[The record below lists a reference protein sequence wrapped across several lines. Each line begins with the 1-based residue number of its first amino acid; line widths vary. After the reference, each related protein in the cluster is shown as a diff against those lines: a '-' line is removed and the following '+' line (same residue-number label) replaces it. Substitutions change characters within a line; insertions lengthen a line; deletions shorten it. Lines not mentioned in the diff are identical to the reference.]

1 MAIRSAR
8 GPERARDDAEFFAAC
23 SQLRRSIDGLDGA
36 LEWPTLRAML
46 PDLTGRSVL
55 DLGCGFG
62 WFCRRAAITGAA
74 RVVGIDLS
82 ERMLTRARAEHDDR
96 IEYQRQDLD
105 QVELPARVFDVAYSS
120 LTLHYLTNLD
130 HRVGQVHRALVPG
143 GLFVF
148 SVEHPI
154 LTAPPDRASSQPP
167 MVDWC
172 GPSTAT

>member
-82 ERMLTRARAEHDDR
+82 ERMLTSARAEHDDR
-96 IEYQRQDLD
+96 IKYQTTGPRPGRAARPRVRCRVQLANVALPD
-105 QVELPARVFDVAYSS
+105 QP
-120 LTLHYLTNLD
+120 
-130 HRVGQVHRALVPG
+130 
-143 GLFVF
+143 
-148 SVEHPI
+148 
-154 LTAPPDRASSQPP
+154 
-167 MVDWC
+167 
-172 GPSTAT
+172 